1 MKGWKTLVAMSLIG
15 LSVLGCVEVEAL
27 DFSILFDEVK
37 GLKKGDE
44 VVWNMK
50 EIGTVNHITYLETGK
65 FKVDVKIMK
74 DFETAVTDRTEF
86 CIAFHPSIAG
96 KRVIEMIQIE
106 EGGKPIQKGS
116 IIQGSTK
123 ISALMKK
130 EKTGLDRWMDGLS
143 SRINGLL
150 GDIEEL
156 HESKEYQELKK
167 ELDQL
172 ARDLEKGGKE
182 AADEI
187 EKEILTR
194 ITEEIERF
202 KERLEELGK
211 EKETKELEEI

>member
-1 MKGWKTLVAMSLIG
+1 MKGWKILVAIPLIG

-27 DFSILFDEVK
+27 DFTILFDEVK

-44 VVWNMK
+44 VIWNKK
-50 EIGTVNHITYLETGK
+50 EIGDVRDITYLETGK
-65 FKVDVKIMK
+65 FEVDVKIMK
-74 DFETAVTDRTEF
+74 DFEKAITDRAEF
-86 CIAFHPSIAG
+86 CIASHPSIAN
-96 KRVIEMIQIE
+96 KRVIEMILIE

-123 ISALMKK
+123 ISALMKR
-130 EKTGLDRWMDGLS
+130 EKAGLDHWMDGLS

-156 HESKEYQELKK
+156 HESKEYQELKE
-167 ELDQL
+167 ELDEL
-172 ARDLEKGGKE
+172 ARDLEEGGKE
-182 AADEI
+182 AADKI
-187 EKEILTR
+187 EKEILPR

-211 EKETKELEEI
+211 EKETGGLEEI